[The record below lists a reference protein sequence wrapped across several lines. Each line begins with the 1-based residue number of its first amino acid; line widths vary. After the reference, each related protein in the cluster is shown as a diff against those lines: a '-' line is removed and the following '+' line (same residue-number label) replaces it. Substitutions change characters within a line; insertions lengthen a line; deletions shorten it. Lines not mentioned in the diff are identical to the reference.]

1 MIVQCSFAQSPSC
14 LIAHFLNFSFANYL
28 IAHPAHELLDC
39 VHSTVRGMGF
49 KFEVPMGV
57 VVNKEMNE
65 RDQ

>member
-1 MIVQCSFAQSPSC
+1 M
-14 LIAHFLNFSFANYL
+14 AHFLDFSFANYL

-57 VVNKEMNE
+57 VVIKEMNE